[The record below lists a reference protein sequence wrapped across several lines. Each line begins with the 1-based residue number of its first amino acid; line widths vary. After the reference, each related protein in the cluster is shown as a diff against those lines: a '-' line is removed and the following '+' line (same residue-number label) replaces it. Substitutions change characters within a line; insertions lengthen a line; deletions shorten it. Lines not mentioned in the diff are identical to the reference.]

1 MTTAIRRAAVAPK
14 SPSASATPDG
24 SRPRSPEPT
33 LALQQGP
40 ELTLR
45 KLRAFWAVAH
55 AQSLTEAA
63 KLLGIAQ
70 PSLSQQIIGIEQ
82 ALDLTLFDRRSN
94 RMVLTEAGKLM
105 LRKAEHVLRGM
116 QELEDSLSA
125 FGTGQ
130 RHPLRLAGVES
141 LLRTILPD
149 ALARME
155 TGFDQMDC
163 DLMEGAPADIL
174 EMLYSRRADIG
185 LLAANSISDASTGFL
200 QIPILTD
207 PIVLAVPEALVLE
220 GFGAL
225 EDLPAAQQSVM
236 NASIQIAFGTQ
247 HSRRI
252 ESWYAEALPQNR
264 MAARVRSFETALSM
278 VRAGLGVCLVPALA
292 VGPAPGLRLYHAGLE
307 PRRIVALIQATA
319 RRSGRFDA
327 VLEALQ
333 AAGAAV
339 VRPEIHPVPPLLCQ
353 P

>member
-1 MTTAIRRAAVAPK
+1 MPKPARAAEAP
-14 SPSASATPDG
+14 PQADPAG
-24 SRPRSPEPT
+24 LR
-33 LALQQGP
+33 ALQRPAGAEGP

-82 ALDLTLFDRRSN
+82 GLGLALFERRSN
-94 RMVLTEAGKLM
+94 RMELTEAGKLM

-116 QELEDSLSA
+116 QELEDSLAA
-125 FGTGQ
+125 FGSGQ
-130 RHPLRLAGVES
+130 RHPLRLAGIES
-141 LLRTILPD
+141 LLRTILPE
-149 ALARME
+149 ALARLE
-155 TGFDQMDC
+155 AGFGQMDC

-185 LLAANSISDASTGFL
+185 LLAANSISEASTGFL
-200 QIPILTD
+200 QIPMLDD
-207 PIVLAVPEALVLE
+207 PMVLAVPEALVLDGIE
-220 GFGAL
+220 RL
-225 EDLPAAQQSVM
+225 EDLPPEGRTVL

-252 ESWYAEALPQNR
+252 ESWYAGVLPQNR

-292 VGPAPGLRLYHAGLE
+292 VGAAPGLRLYHAGLA
-307 PRRIVALIQATA
+307 PRRIVALIQPTL

-339 VRPEIHPVPPLLCQ
+339 TRPTIHPLPPLLVQ
-353 P
+353 A